1 MEEHIYIDTNIF
13 IDLFDATRPSAKKS
27 LLLIEEALKLEKELY
42 INSDTVTNA
51 FYVLSKT
58 KRYSH
63 EMLFVLFKKI
73 VSLFYVVAVEN
84 KEVFLALALCEK
96 QGLSDYEDALQYICA
111 KKIGA
116 DMIITNDKGFVSSD
130 IPLKATF

>member
-13 IDLFDATRPSAKKS
+13 IDLFDTTRPSAKET
-27 LLLIEEALKLEKELY
+27 LLLIQEALKLEKELY

-51 FYVLSKT
+51 FYVLGKT
-58 KRYSH
+58 KRYSN
-63 EMLFVLFKKI
+63 EMLFLLFKKM
-73 VSLFYVVAVEN
+73 VSLFHVVAVEN
-84 KEVFLALALCEK
+84 KEIFLALELCEQ
-96 QGLSDYEDALQYICA
+96 QGLDDYEDALQYICA

-130 IPLKATF
+130 IPLKATC